1 MDLEYEIIRDKIIRF
16 PRVLSKYDYA
26 KLVEDSNPEWEPNIY
41 ISDKDGSTRWET
53 VYKYNNITPE
63 GKFLFETMHE
73 VSVFFS
79 EQILGKTSSL
89 SAGLN
94 LSGYSEDIA
103 HVSKY
108 RINGAVMPHT
118 DEEETEDSGWHTIIW
133 YLNDD
138 YTGGELGFTG
148 EPDIEIK
155 AEAGDV
161 YIYPF
166 YMEHYANPVTD
177 GFKYIAIRREKF
189 Y

>member
-1 MDLEYEIIRDKIIRF
+1 MHLDYEVIADKVIRF
-16 PRVLSKYDYA
+16 PRILSKYDYA
-26 KLVEDSNPEWEPNIY
+26 KLVEDSNPEWEPNIN
-41 ISDKDGSTRWET
+41 ISDKDGPTRWET
-53 VYKYNNITPE
+53 VYEYNTSTPE
-63 GKFLFETMHE
+63 GKLLFQTIHQ

-79 EQILGKTSSL
+79 EAILGKTSML
-89 SAGLN
+89 PAGLS
-94 LSGYSEDIA
+94 LGGFSTDIA

-148 EPDIEIK
+148 EPNIEIK